1 MEVKTETR
9 EIVDKVIITLNAD
22 DFSTKAKV
30 DEIHGRITR
39 IAKDLN
45 PELFKTQKK
54 EKQPDVIT
62 DRPQPGVV
70 DHDYMKGKFRISFEN
85 LDWQTQCNIA
95 DVVKRATGFIGYTS
109 RM

>member
-9 EIVDKVIITLNAD
+9 EIVDKVIITLD
-22 DFSTKAKV
+22 VSDFATKAKV

-45 PELFKTQKK
+45 PELFNNQKK
-54 EKQPDVIT
+54 EETQQFLPN
-62 DRPQPGVV
+62 RPQPGVV